1 MSPSILFQTITFL
14 ALSLHSLLAYSSE
27 AEVKTCDQM
36 VTTKPGMGHAFVG
49 HVASEDYRFSVQI
62 PAGSTGW
69 TGVAEDAPFHGF
81 TMFLDEKQQNCIVF
95 DIHVRVDEDE
105 RPHHPSYARQMHF
118 GTARGWQW
126 ATHGKAAGVP
136 YSNVITT
143 FSYEGSAGSAD
154 GEMRLIAPT
163 ADLAQTK
170 QKYDKFVRTLS
181 FGR

>member
-1 MSPSILFQTITFL
+1 MSPRILLSAMTFL
-14 ALSLHSLLAYSSE
+14 ALSLHSLLAYSFE
-27 AEVKTCDQM
+27 AEAKTCDQM

-49 HVASEDYRFSVQI
+49 HFVSEDYRFSVHI

-81 TMFLDEKQQNCIVF
+81 TMFLDEKQQTCIVF

-105 RPHHPSYARQMHF
+105 QPHHPSYAKKMHF

-126 ATHGKAAGVP
+126 STQGNAAGVP

-143 FSYEGSAGSAD
+143 FSYGGSAGAAD
-154 GEMRLIAPT
+154 GEIRLIAPA
-163 ADLAQTK
+163 ADLAGTK
-170 QKYDKFVRTLS
+170 QKYDEFVRTLS